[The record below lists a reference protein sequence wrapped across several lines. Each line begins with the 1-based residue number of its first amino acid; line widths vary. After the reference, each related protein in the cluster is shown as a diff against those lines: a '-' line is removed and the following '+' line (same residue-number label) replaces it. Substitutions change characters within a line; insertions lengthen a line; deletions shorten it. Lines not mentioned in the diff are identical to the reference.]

1 MSFLGRLGSGISRIG
16 ALAGAAL
23 KPLGAIAKPVA
34 GAVGAVANAFLPSG
48 VANVIGNVANKAAD
62 FVSSGRAEQIASKI
76 GAAGMALSGVRSL
89 MPQGV

>member
-34 GAVGAVANAFLPSG
+34 GAIGAVANTFLPSG
-48 VANVIGNVANKAAD
+48 VIGN
-62 FVSSGRAEQIASKI
+62 IASKI

-89 MPQGV
+89 MPQGA

>member
-23 KPLGAIAKPVA
+23 KPLGSVAKPVA
-34 GAVGAVANAFLPSG
+34 SAVGALANTFLPANVANVVGG
-48 VANVIGNVANKAAD
+48 VANKVAD

-89 MPQGV
+89 MPQGM